1 MTGRAVLVLSNP
13 DVRKRAADWIAD
25 APTGSRIE
33 FKEPKRSNDQNSL
46 LWAMLGDVARQ
57 ATHAGRKYDT
67 AQWKSLFLHAFGRE
81 MTFIPALDGK
91 TFLPIGLSSSDL
103 SKKEM
108 SDLLAFIESWAAE
121 HDIILHVKDTK
132 QG

>member
-1 MTGRAVLVLSNP
+1 MTGRAVLVLCNS
-13 DVRKRAADWIAD
+13 DVRKRAVDWVSQ
-25 APTGSRIE
+25 APDGARIE

-67 AQWKSLFLHAFGRE
+67 AQWKALFLHAFGRE

-108 SDLLAFIESWAAE
+108 SNLLDFISAWCTENG
-121 HDIILHVKDTK
+121 ITLHMADM
-132 QG
+132 Q

>member
-25 APTGSRIE
+25 APAGSRIE

-57 ATHAGRKYDT
+57 ATHMGRKYST
-67 AQWKSLFLHAFGRE
+67 ADWKSLFLHAFGRE

-108 SDLLAFIESWAAE
+108 SDLLDFIQAWCAE
-121 HDIILHVKDTK
+121 NGVTLHTADMR
-132 QG
+132 